1 MEAYVTY
8 QHTFLPGGHDRWICE
23 HILSGVKVTDPVEH
37 TDHPD
42 GSVTVEYPMEEPAV
56 LAAIA
61 GYTPQSYEG
70 KPPPF
75 DTLSPTEAAALPP
88 DGPLAVAK
96 AILAKE
102 DSDIT
107 AGEVKT
113 LVLIMARF
121 LLKKILAG
129 WR

>member
-42 GSVTVEYPMEEPAV
+42 GSVTVEYPMEE
-56 LAAIA
+56 
-61 GYTPQSYEG
+61 SYEG